1 MAISDR
7 NSESSGTSH
16 TKYQAQHEHDELNHA
31 DEQPKRNRQIPVSA
45 AERERL
51 RANAKLANPLARFN
65 HAELEDMGEKY
76 ATKYQMGD
84 KEDIRAF
91 QKGAVLAQDPM
102 KYKSVQGLR
111 PDELVVLEKEFTNKW
126 SQPKLMYIV
135 IILCSTCA
143 AVQGMGMYMEVE
155 PDVPPANVEQMRRSS
170 TAANCSIGPSSAST
184 ARIHDR
190 RG

>member
-1 MAISDR
+1 MAISNR
-7 NSESSGTSH
+7 NSESSGASH
-16 TKYQAQHEHDELNHA
+16 TKFQAQHDHDELKHA
-31 DEQPKRNRQIPVSA
+31 DEQPKRTRQISMSD

-51 RANAKLANPLARFN
+51 RANAKLANPLARFS

-76 ATKYQMGD
+76 AIKHQMGD
-84 KEDIRAF
+84 REDIRAF
-91 QKGAVLAQDPM
+91 QKGAVLAQDPI
-102 KYKSVQGLR
+102 KYKSVQGLT
-111 PDELVVLEKEFTNKW
+111 PEELVVLEKEFTHKW

-143 AVQGMGMYMEVE
+143 AVQGMGMFIQIE
-155 PDVPPANVEQMRRSS
+155 PDVTPTNVDQMRPLS

-184 ARIHDR
+184 ARIHAQ

>member
-7 NSESSGTSH
+7 NSGSSGASH
-16 TKYQAQHEHDELNHA
+16 TKFQAQHEHDELNHA
-31 DEQPKRNRQIPVSA
+31 DEQPKRTRQMTMSA

-51 RANAKLANPLARFN
+51 RANAKLANPLARFS

-76 ATKYQMGD
+76 AMKHQMGD
-84 KEDIRAF
+84 REDIRAF

-111 PDELVVLEKEFTNKW
+111 PDELVILEKEFTNKW

-143 AVQGMGMYMEVE
+143 AVQGMGMSIRVKS
-155 PDVPPANVEQMRRSS
+155 DVPPTHIE
-170 TAANCSIGPSSAST
+170 
-184 ARIHDR
+184 
-190 RG
+190 